1 MQIRQLFLQNFRSYK
16 KGESQFA
23 NLTLIVGPNTS
34 GKTNIIEAIYLLAR
48 GKSFRA
54 DLEREM
60 INYQAQMSNVKCQ
73 MSDENNILS
82 LEIIL
87 TIGEVQGK
95 KVAKKLF
102 RVNDVGKRMIDFV
115 GNLRVVKFGPEDI
128 NIILGSPARRRG
140 WLDSILEQTSRDYW
154 RSLSAY
160 QKGIRQRNKLLF
172 LIKEGKASPI
182 QLEFWN
188 RLVIKNGQIITQKR
202 QDLIKF
208 INQLWSNLAIFYDKS
223 EISQDRLEQYKDA
236 ELALG
241 ATLVGPHRDN
251 IKFKLEGRD
260 LALFGSRGEQR
271 MAILSAKIAE
281 LEFVRE
287 QSVSRPVLLLDDI
300 FSELDQEHRREV
312 MTKIDNQQTIITTTD
327 SHLVPEGFLG
337 KMKVIN
343 L

>member
-1 MQIRQLFLQNFRSYK
+1 MFLQSLSLQNFRSYK
-16 KGESQFA
+16 KGEFQFA
-23 NLTLIVGPNTS
+23 DLTLIVGPNTS
-34 GKTNIIEAIYLLAR
+34 GKTNIVEAIYLLAR

-60 INYQAQMSNVKCQ
+60 IEFGQELARVKGFV
-73 MSDENNILS
+73 SGIR
-82 LEIIL
+82 LETIL
-87 TIGEVQGK
+87 TTGQVNGK
-95 KVAKKLF
+95 SVPGKLF
-102 RVNDVGKRMIDFV
+102 KINDVARRMIDFV

-140 WLDSILEQTSRDYW
+140 WLDSILEQTSREYW

-172 LIKEGKASPI
+172 LIKEGKASQS

-202 QDLIKF
+202 QNLLDF
-208 INQLWSNLAIFYDKS
+208 FNRQWSNLAIFYDKS
-223 EISQDRLEQYKDA
+223 EISQERLEKYQEA
-236 ELALG
+236 QLALG
-241 ATLVGPHRDN
+241 VTLVGPHRDD
-251 IKFKLEGRD
+251 IKFNFRDRD

-281 LEFVRE
+281 LEFVSQ
-287 QSVSRPVLLLDDI
+287 QSASRPVLLLDDI

-312 MTKIDNQQTIITTTD
+312 MAKIDNQQTIITTTD